1 MPSRRYVYHMDLGPE
16 EGQSIEVSVADEPPG
31 MERVRAIAD
40 LLDEAIEIPGINY
53 KIGLDPILGILPV
66 GGDAVSAAIS
76 LYIVAE
82 GARMGAS
89 QDTVLKMLFN
99 IGVDAVIGSVPVLGT
114 IIDAV
119 WKANERN
126 VALLEAEFAGSV

>member
-1 MPSRRYVYHMDLGPE
+1 MDLGPDE
-16 EGQSIEVSVADEPPG
+16 QGQPIEVTVTDEPPA
-31 MERVRAIAD
+31 MERVRTVAR
-40 LLDEAIEIPGINY
+40 LLDEAIELPVVNY

-82 GARMGAS
+82 GAQMGAS
-89 QDTVLKMLFN
+89 RDTLLKMLFN
-99 IGVDAVIGSVPVLGT
+99 VGVDAVIGSVPVLGT
-114 IIDAV
+114 LVDAV

-126 VALLEAEFAGSV
+126 VALLEEDLGTK

>member
-1 MPSRRYVYHMDLGPE
+1 MDIGPDE
-16 EGQSIEVSVADEPPG
+16 EGQPIEVSVEDEPPG

-40 LLDEAIEIPGINY
+40 LLDEAFELPGINY

-89 QDTVLKMLFN
+89 RDTVLKMLLN
-99 IGVDAVIGSVPVLGT
+99 IGIDSVVGSIPVLGT

-126 VALLEAEFAGSV
+126 VALLEDEFGIE

>member
-1 MPSRRYVYHMDLGPE
+1 MESEPDEHGER
-16 EGQSIEVSVADEPPG
+16 IEVTVEEEPPG

-40 LLDEAIEIPGINY
+40 LLDEAIELPVIDY

-82 GARMGAS
+82 GAQMGAS
-89 QDTVLKMLFN
+89 KDTVMKMLFN
-99 IGVDAVIGSVPVLGT
+99 VGVDAVVGSIPVLGT
-114 IIDAV
+114 LVDAV
-119 WKANERN
+119 WKANVRN
-126 VALLEAEFAGSV
+126 VEMLEDELGADEESGSY

>member
-1 MPSRRYVYHMDLGPE
+1 MESEPDEHGER
-16 EGQSIEVSVADEPPG
+16 IEVTVEEEPPG

-40 LLDEAIEIPGINY
+40 LLDEAIELPVIDY

-82 GARMGAS
+82 GAQMGAS
-89 QDTVLKMLFN
+89 KDTVMKMLFN
-99 IGVDAVIGSVPVLGT
+99 VGVDAVVGSIPVLGT
-114 IIDAV
+114 LVDAV
-119 WKANERN
+119 WKANVRN
-126 VALLEAEFAGSV
+126 VEMLEDELGAGEESGSY

>member
-1 MPSRRYVYHMDLGPE
+1 MESEPDEHGER
-16 EGQSIEVSVADEPPG
+16 IEVTVEEEPPG

-40 LLDEAIEIPGINY
+40 LLDEAIELPVINY

-82 GARMGAS
+82 GAQMGAS
-89 QDTVLKMLFN
+89 KDTVMKMLFN
-99 IGVDAVIGSVPVLGT
+99 VGVDAVVGSIPVLGT
-114 IIDAV
+114 LVDAV
-119 WKANERN
+119 WKANVRN
-126 VALLEAEFAGSV
+126 VEMLEDELGADEESGSY

>member
-1 MPSRRYVYHMDLGPE
+1 MDLGPDE
-16 EGQSIEVSVADEPPG
+16 QGQPIEVTVTDEPPA
-31 MERVRAIAD
+31 MERVRTVAR
-40 LLDEAIEIPGINY
+40 LLDEAIELPVVNY

-82 GARMGAS
+82 GAQMGAS
-89 QDTVLKMLFN
+89 RDTLLKMLFN
-99 IGVDAVIGSVPVLGT
+99 VGVDAVIGSVPVLGT
-114 IIDAV
+114 IVDAV

-126 VALLEAEFAGSV
+126 VALLEEEFSDSV

>member
-1 MPSRRYVYHMDLGPE
+1 MDIGPDE
-16 EGQSIEVSVADEPPG
+16 EGQPIEVSVEDEPPE

-40 LLDEAIEIPGINY
+40 LLDEAFEIPVIDY

-89 QDTVLKMLFN
+89 RDTVLRMLFN
-99 IGVDAVIGSVPVLGT
+99 VGVDAVLGSIPVLGT
-114 IIDAV
+114 LIDAV

-126 VALLEAEFAGSV
+126 VALLEAELSE

>member
-1 MPSRRYVYHMDLGPE
+1 MDPGPDE
-16 EGQSIEVSVADEPPG
+16 DGQPIEVSVEDEPPG

-40 LLDEAIEIPGINY
+40 LLDEAIEVPGINY

-89 QDTVLKMLFN
+89 RDTVMKMLFN
-99 IGVDAVIGSVPVLGT
+99 IGVDAVIGSIPVLGT
-114 IIDAV
+114 LVDAV

-126 VALLEAEFAGSV
+126 VALLEEEFSSSI

>member
-1 MPSRRYVYHMDLGPE
+1 MDFEPDE
-16 EGQSIEVSVADEPPG
+16 EGQPIEVSIEDEPPG
-31 MERVRAIAD
+31 MERVRVIAD

-89 QDTVLKMLFN
+89 RDTVLKMLFN
-99 IGVDAVIGSVPVLGT
+99 VGLDAVIGSIPVLGT
-114 IIDAV
+114 LIDAV

-126 VALLEAEFAGSV
+126 VALLEEEFGDSM

>member
-1 MPSRRYVYHMDLGPE
+1 MELGPDE
-16 EGQSIEVSVADEPPG
+16 EGQPIEVSVEDEPPG
-31 MERVRAIAD
+31 MERVRVIAD

-89 QDTVLKMLFN
+89 RDTVLKMLFN
-99 IGVDAVIGSVPVLGT
+99 VGADAVIGSIPVLGT
-114 IIDAV
+114 LIDAV

-126 VALLEAEFAGSV
+126 VALLEDEFSDGY

>member
-1 MPSRRYVYHMDLGPE
+1 MDLGPE

-89 QDTVLKMLFN
+89 RDTVLKMLFN

>member
-1 MPSRRYVYHMDLGPE
+1 MENEPDEHGER
-16 EGQSIEVSVADEPPG
+16 IEVTVEEEPPG

-40 LLDEAIEIPGINY
+40 LLDEAIELPVINY

-82 GARMGAS
+82 GAQMGAS
-89 QDTVLKMLFN
+89 KDTIMRMLFN
-99 IGVDAVIGSVPVLGT
+99 IGVDAVIGSIPVLGT
-114 IIDAV
+114 LVDAV
-119 WKANERN
+119 WKANVRN
-126 VALLEAEFAGSV
+126 VEMLEDEFGADDEFESY

>member
-1 MPSRRYVYHMDLGPE
+1 
-16 EGQSIEVSVADEPPG
+16 
-31 MERVRAIAD
+31 MERVRTVAR
-40 LLDEAIEIPGINY
+40 LLDEAIELPVVNY

-82 GARMGAS
+82 GAQMGAS
-89 QDTVLKMLFN
+89 RDTLLKMLFN
-99 IGVDAVIGSVPVLGT
+99 VGVDAVIGSVPVLGT
-114 IIDAV
+114 IVDAV

-126 VALLEAEFAGSV
+126 VALLEEEFSDSV